1 MASVRLKRESFAT
14 AIQAGPWFAVA
25 TCTLSIAKELIE
37 SRRVREHS
45 TKWPIFLSQV
55 ELDISGHTRALIYST
70 RALHRSCTTT
80 YQTVMLNLSNGV
92 RSKFVL
98 FGIYTFSSMCSV
110 YSIRSRSFIFPL
122 LLNLACRSAILPA
135 FMTTMSPLR

>member
-1 MASVRLKRESFAT
+1 MASVRLKRESFST
-14 AIQAGPWFAVA
+14 AIQAGLWFAVA

-37 SRRVREHS
+37 PRRVQEHS

-80 YQTVMLNLSNGV
+80 YQMVMLNLSNGV
-92 RSKFVL
+92 RSKL
-98 FGIYTFSSMCSV
+98 AIFGIGTNSTRCSGNTN
-110 YSIRSRSFIFPL
+110 RSRSYILPRL
-122 LLNLACRSAILPA
+122 LKLASRSAILPA
-135 FMTTMSPLR
+135 FMTIM